1 MIVKR
6 DLLEAIKP
14 FIKRREYLAI
24 TGPRQS
30 GKTVLLSLIKEYMEK
45 ELGVAANKIESVTF
59 EDRKMLAQFTASPAE
74 LVESYIASG
83 VKYLF
88 IDEFQYAKQ
97 GGQKLK
103 LIYDTFKDFKIIITG
118 SSSLEIKAQA
128 GKYMVGRL
136 LSFCLY
142 PFSFA
147 EFLSGR
153 DKRLHAVYEK
163 KHAAV
168 RDFIFMAKRFR
179 SDKGADVFAGDFLS
193 LYEEYLVWGGYPAA
207 ALEKRHE
214 VREKLLNDINN
225 NYLLKDIKGLLEL
238 ATEDKLVKLA
248 ELLSAQAGGI
258 VNYSTLSASSGLDFR
273 NLKKHLNILE
283 ETFICSEVKPFFVNK
298 LKELTKNPKV
308 YFIDNGFRNSMIDD
322 MRPVNKRQD
331 AGALAENSVFGR
343 LKEMCGQD
351 KPLNYWRTKAGAEMD
366 FVIRVEGEEVPIE
379 VKYSDFDAEKLTRS
393 YMSFVEAF
401 RPGRGV
407 VLTKNYWGRTKIK
420 GCDIIFIPVYYL

>member
-6 DLLEAIKP
+6 NLLDIIKP
-14 FIKRREYLAI
+14 FIKRRECLAI

-30 GKTVLLSLIKEYMEK
+30 GKTVLLSLINEYLEK
-45 ELGVAANKIESVTF
+45 ELNVAPETIKFISF
-59 EDRKMLAQFTASPAE
+59 EDRKTLAQFTASPAE
-74 LVESYIASG
+74 LAESYIASG

-103 LIYDTFKDFKIIITG
+103 LIYDTFKNFKIIITG

-153 DKRLHAVYEK
+153 DKRLHAAYEK
-163 KHAAV
+163 KHTAV
-168 RDFIFMAKRFR
+168 RNFIFAAKQFR
-179 SDKGADVFAGDFLS
+179 QVKGEDLFAGDFLS

-207 ALEKRHE
+207 ALEKNHE
-214 VREKLLNDINN
+214 IKIKLLNDINN

-258 VNYSTLSASSGLDFR
+258 VNYSALSASSGLDFR
-273 NLKKHLNILE
+273 NLKKHINILE
-283 ETFICSEVKPFFVNK
+283 ETFICSGVKPYFVNK
-298 LKELTKNPKV
+298 LKELTKNPKF
-308 YFIDNGFRNSMIDD
+308 YFVDNGFRNSMIDD
-322 MRPVNKRQD
+322 MRPVGKRQD
-331 AGALAENSVFGR
+331 AGTLAENAVFTR
-343 LKEMCGQD
+343 LKEMCRGD
-351 KPLNYWRTKAGAEMD
+351 KQLNYWRTKAGAEMD
-366 FVIRVEGEEVPIE
+366 FVIRIEGEEVPLE
-379 VKYSDFDAEKLTRS
+379 VKYSDFDSEKLTRS

-401 RPGRGV
+401 RPGRGI
-407 VLTKNYWGRTKIK
+407 VLTKNYWGRTKAK
-420 GCDIIFIPVYYL
+420 GCEIMFIPVYYL

>member
-6 DLLEAIKP
+6 DLLDTIKP

-24 TGPRQS
+24 TGPRQA
-30 GKTVLLSLIKEYMEK
+30 GKTVLLSLIIEYLKK
-45 ELGVAANKIESVTF
+45 ELGVAADEIKSITF
-59 EDRKMLAQFTASPAE
+59 EDRKILAQFSASPAE

-88 IDEFQYAKQ
+88 VDEFQYAKQ

-118 SSSLEIKAQA
+118 SSSLEIKAQT

-142 PFSFA
+142 PFTFA

-168 RDFIFMAKRFR
+168 RDFIFAAKRFR
-179 SDKGADVFAGDFLS
+179 PDKGADIFADDFLR
-193 LYEEYLVWGGYPAA
+193 LYEEYLVWGGYPAV
-207 ALEKRHE
+207 ALEKNHE
-214 VREKLLNDINN
+214 IQKKLLNDINN

-258 VNYSTLSASSGLDFR
+258 VNYSALSVSSGLDFR
-273 NLKKHLNILE
+273 NLKKHVNILE
-283 ETFICSEVKPFFVNK
+283 ETFICSEVKPYFVNK

-308 YFIDNGFRNSMIDD
+308 YFVDNGFRNSMIDD

-331 AGALAENSVFGR
+331 AGALAENAVFDR
-343 LKEMCGQD
+343 LKEMCGGD
-351 KPLNYWRTKAGAEMD
+351 KQLNYWRTKAGAEMD
-366 FVIRVEGEEVPIE
+366 FVIRIEGEEVPIE
-379 VKYSDFDAEKLTRS
+379 VKYSDFDSEKLTRS
-393 YMSFVEAF
+393 YMNFVEAF
-401 RPGRGV
+401 SPERGIM
-407 VLTKNYWGRTKIK
+407 LTKNYWGKTKIK
-420 GCDIIFIPVYYL
+420 GCDIMYIPVYYL